1 MSSENEDLEVKIA
14 EFASKLGETDAGP
27 KHQIRLIV
35 NLAGLE
41 FSERILAETL
51 EIEENGGLLTSD
63 GTRRRTPGG
72 VFFYVA
78 RGKLEPSIR
87 AVIFPNYPQ
96 MNPIETMA
104 WEERLPL
111 VEAARDSSEYG
122 EIRSAPRITINGLP
136 KSVQIQDNTV
146 VMIFEHTQEK
156 LTYPR
161 GIPTPPA
168 VPTYFTVFMGK
179 ANWERVDKL
188 LKKSA
193 MDSLIIE
200 GTCVFDQETGTIA
213 VLAMIVN
220 TKMAEKRLR
229 KEALAPGLT
238 GEDDETNIILPARPA
253 IIPNPKK
260 QDNPNAPKKKPI
272 VVDKP
277 MDNAKPTGNP
287 KSEQSTDAKPAPQN
301 KPKAPQENKPKAPQA
316 NQQKPKA
323 PAENRFEPKA
333 TPPVATPAPVAVSTS
348 KLSPESQAKLQQLE
362 QAAITLRDRIAT
374 MEAKNQPGI
383 AMTRKLLEKTERDIE
398 SLKRGS

>member
-14 EFASKLGETDAGP
+14 EFANKLGETDAAP
-27 KHQIRLIV
+27 KHQIRQIV
-35 NLAGLE
+35 TLAGLE
-41 FSERILAETL
+41 FSERLLAETL
-51 EIEENGGLLTSD
+51 DVEENGGLLTSD

-72 VFFYVA
+72 VFFYIA

-104 WEERLPL
+104 WEGRLPL
-111 VEAARDSSEYG
+111 VEAARDTAQYG

-161 GIPTPPA
+161 GIPTPPV

-179 ANWERVDKL
+179 ANWERVDKQ

-229 KEALAPGLT
+229 KEALTPSLT
-238 GEDDETNIILPARPA
+238 GPDDETNIILPARPT

-260 QDNPNAPKKKPI
+260 QEKVI

-277 MDNAKPTGNP
+277 MDRAKPTGNP
-287 KSEQSTDAKPAPQN
+287 VKTEQATGAKPASQN
-301 KPKAPQENKPKAPQA
+301 KPKPTQENKPKPAQA
-316 NQQKPKA
+316 NQPKPKA
-323 PAENRFEPKA
+323 PAENRFEPKP
-333 TPPVATPAPVAVSTS
+333 TPPVSVPAPVVASPTS

-362 QAAITLRDRIAT
+362 QAAITLRERITA
-374 MEAKNQPGI
+374 MESKNQPGI